1 MRPRPLAAP
10 LLILST
16 LACAPG
22 ERPTLHELRS
32 VDELAVAFEA
42 DAGRP
47 RLLLLL
53 SPT

>member
-1 MRPRPLAAP
+1 MRLRPLAAP
-10 LLILST
+10 LLLLST
-16 LACAPG
+16 LTCAAR
-22 ERPTLHELRS
+22 ERPPLHELRS
-32 VDELAVAFEA
+32 IDELAAAFDA